1 MHEKLVL
8 LKEEIPTNLF
18 HNLKQEKLF
27 FCFGG
32 YSFREEFFELHSLRP
47 RVATVAVPALV

>member
-8 LKEEIPTNLF
+8 LNEEIPTNLF
-18 HNLKQEKLF
+18 HNLKHEKL